1 MKESTKKII
10 NEQLK
15 LVIKELDEILDPKDK
30 IDRRLELIELLAEV
44 SEKMN

>member
-1 MKESTKKII
+1 MKDSTKKII

-15 LVIKELDEILDPKDK
+15 LVIQELNEVLDPKDR

>member
-1 MKESTKKII
+1 LKDSTKKII

-15 LVIKELDEILDPKDK
+15 LIIKELDEVLDPKDR